1 MEKRVP
7 EFPEDRKEE
16 QCTSSMVM
24 YSADDVDQIKKE
36 YDAKLSALESRI
48 NVMDKL
54 AALESKIQVIE
65 TAVLP
70 KSPAGRHSHAQRPC
84 PIDTSIE
91 SATPRQLLELFGSSL
106 KKGPKKPDFR
116 TLTVAWGVL
125 FSSLFLST
133 MEVQSEIHSKISPE
147 NQTML
152 REVVK
157 ADCARGGRFV
167 FNVIKNGGHIDR
179 SALIMIADLQDLAGI
194 KQDGVP
200 AIHLLTRACD
210 KNIRPCLIER
220 AGKQLLSRVFDR
232 DGLPVF
238 FIILGLANISI
249 FDIEAIERAF
259 SKDDLREIMVQ
270 NRTGR
275 NGLEAFTE
283 IATRMREHL
292 DLQHKRFAAGR
303 PEAPA
308 TRAGVCEPPENIP
321 ITDENGKCMPV
332 DKKTGC
338 QEETA
343 DDSKSVVDQKDVSS
357 LTASRDTRNKNIKI
371 LIVDDIEIIR
381 DLLLQQLNDLGYEN
395 CILAKS
401 GDEAVKIAA
410 EARPYL
416 VFMDI
421 TMPGKLDG
429 IAAAREIKKHSDTR
443 IVFLTGGCN
452 KDTLDQARELDPEGY
467 ILKPFS
473 ETKLRVALKLLK

>member
-1 MEKRVP
+1 MEKQIP
-7 EFPEDRKEE
+7 EFREESKEE
-16 QCTSSMVM
+16 NRISSTVM
-24 YSADDVDQIKKE
+24 YSADDVEQIKKE

-54 AALESKIQVIE
+54 SALESKIQVIE

-70 KSPAGRHSHAQRPC
+70 KSSAGRHFHAPKPRPL
-84 PIDTSIE
+84 DSSLE
-91 SATPRQLLELFGSSL
+91 SATPRQLLELFGASL
-106 KKGPKKPDFR
+106 KKGPRKPDFR

-133 MEVQSEIHSKISPE
+133 MEVQSELHSKISPE
-147 NQTML
+147 NQAML
-152 REVVK
+152 REFVK

-167 FNVIKNGGHIDR
+167 FNVIKKGGHIDR

-194 KQDGVP
+194 TQDGVP

-220 AGKQLLSRVFDR
+220 AGKQLLSSVFDR

-238 FIILGLANISI
+238 FVILGLANLSI
-249 FDIEAIERAF
+249 FDIDAIERVF

-292 DLQHKRFAAGR
+292 NLQHKMFATSR
-303 PEAPA
+303 PEVTA
-308 TRAGVCEPPENIP
+308 TSEDVCEPSENILIP
-321 ITDENGKCMPV
+321 DENGEGMPV

-338 QEETA
+338 SEEPG
-343 DDSKSVVDQKDVSS
+343 DDSKSVVRQKDASS
-357 LTASRDTRNKNIKI
+357 PTASGDIRNKNIKI

-401 GDEAVKIAA
+401 GDEAVKIAE

-416 VFMDI
+416 IFMDI

-429 IAAAREIKKHSDTR
+429 IAAVREIKKRLDTR
-443 IVFLTGGCN
+443 IIFLTGGCN
-452 KDTLDQARELDPEGY
+452 KDTLDQARDLDPDGY

-473 ETKLRVALKLLK
+473 ETKLRVALKLLN